1 MLSFFLRSIIK
12 YSEIW
17 LHCVSMITYLSGVIY
32 LFVSSDNSVV
42 SDEVVGVVNTGTDG
56 AVH

>member
-1 MLSFFLRSIIK
+1 M
-12 YSEIW
+12 IW
-17 LHCVSMITYLSGVIY
+17 FQRVNMISYLSGKIY
-32 LFVSSDNSVV
+32 LFVSFVNRVL

>member
-1 MLSFFLRSIIK
+1 
-12 YSEIW
+12 
-17 LHCVSMITYLSGVIY
+17 MISYLSGAIY
-32 LFVSSDNSVV
+32 LFVSFANSVV